1 MSKIQRYFSEIQ
13 FKNFKNDI
21 YKGTNPL
28 PLSIRNSGGELDL
41 QLRPGN
47 KFNIYY
53 KGNSLAEVQVH
64 INNYNVKI
72 HNKFDPIS
80 CAGKDGKKRFPKN
93 RFMKSGEY
101 VHIPIKRDEFLKF
114 FQKNIIQAL
123 CSKIKSVNN
132 GEEIA
137 FEQSLMTDNLNY
149 ENFIIIDRQVGGG
162 GLKGYLDLLALRKI
176 EKGKYR
182 FVVLEVKLGN
192 NTELKGKVVGQI
204 EGYMAGINKNISSFQ
219 KCYENNYAQKKE
231 IGLFLD
237 YFPNTIKI
245 DKIVE
250 GKIVVGLYSMIGD
263 QYIKELNS
271 KYPAWEKDK
280 NIIQFKNELIG
291 KI

>member
-1 MSKIQRYFSEIQ
+1 MPKIQRYFSEIQ

-21 YKGTNPL
+21 YKGANPL
-28 PLSIRNSGGELDL
+28 PVTIRNSGGELDL

-47 KFNIYY
+47 KFNIYN
-53 KGNSLAEVQVH
+53 KGNSLAEVQVR
-64 INNYNVKI
+64 INDYNVKI
-72 HNKFDPIS
+72 HNKFDPIG

-93 RFMKSGEY
+93 RFVNSGEY
-101 VHIPIKRDEFLKF
+101 IHISIKREEFLKF

-123 CSKIKSVNN
+123 CSNIKSVNN

-137 FEQSLMTDNLNY
+137 FEQSLMTDNLNC
-149 ENFIIIDRQVGGG
+149 EDFIIIDRQVGGG
-162 GLKGYLDLLALRKI
+162 GLKGYLDLLALRRI
-176 EKGKYR
+176 DKGKYR

-204 EGYMAGINKNISSFQ
+204 EGYMSGIKKNIGNFQ

-231 IGLFLD
+231 IGLFPD
-237 YFPNTIKI
+237 YFPNIIKI